1 MKLWG
6 RLQDVIHAR
15 HSAHLRHRQ
24 VLARTARVRHEDVIA
39 GDHAITKGAE
49 RSGRGMNEMKSR
61 ELRRL

>member
-1 MKLWG
+1 MKWWG

-15 HSAHLRHRQ
+15 PAQCAPETQ

-39 GDHAITKGAE
+39 GDHAITKGA
-49 RSGRGMNEMKSR
+49 SGRGMNEMKSR